1 MGFCPVH
8 DYSVVVSRAVLALIL
23 LSLPGTLYAAL
34 PRSPDAGVRQTAPA
48 KRADAGVRQTAP
60 AKRADAGV
68 GRASATRPDA
78 GAGKRP
84 GTPAAK
90 SGPNAKTPKTP
101 RNPVVEL
108 FQVNTKE
115 IFKLRFADDR
125 GRPIPGWQKRFQR
138 FMRCHHTNTQH
149 RMDPR
154 LPRLLYQAGKNFY
167 GHRIEVIS
175 GYRSPKVARNPKSPH
190 KLGLACDF
198 RIAGIGNAA
207 LRDYLRKSFQHVG
220 VGFYPNSMFVHLDVR
235 KGPSAFWIDYSGP
248 GENAAYSGNA
258 GDDLRTGRVD
268 WYTTGSSKRRT
279 SADDE
284 SVDDLMDMAVKGT
297 PPSAQRAAGVAAP
310 TK

>member
-1 MGFCPVH
+1 
-8 DYSVVVSRAVLALIL
+8 VVFSRALLALTL
-23 LSLPGTLYAAL
+23 LFLPGTLHAA
-34 PRSPDAGVRQTAPA
+34 PSRSPDAGVGKRSAAPTP
-48 KRADAGVRQTAP
+48 RP
-60 AKRADAGV
+60 DAGV
-68 GRASATRPDA
+68 GRRPAAPARPDA
-78 GAGKRP
+78 GVGKRP
-84 GTPAAK
+84 GAPAGKAAATAK
-90 SGPNAKTPKTP
+90 KVKTP
-101 RNPVVEL
+101 RNPVIEL
-108 FQVNTKE
+108 FHINTKE
-115 IFKLRFADDR
+115 TFKLRFADDR
-125 GRPIPGWQKRFQR
+125 GRPISGWQKRFQR

-149 RMDPR
+149 RIDPR
-154 LPRLLYQAGKNFY
+154 LPRLIYQAGKNFY

-198 RIAGIGNAA
+198 RVTGIGNAT
-207 LRDYLRKSFQHVG
+207 LRDYLRKSFDHVG
-220 VGFYPNSMFVHLDVR
+220 VGYYPNSMFVHLDVR

-258 GDDLRTGRVD
+258 GEDLRTGRVD

-297 PPSAQRAAGVAAP
+297 QRAAGPAAP

>member
-1 MGFCPVH
+1 MGVCPSH
-8 DYSVVVSRAVLALIL
+8 DHSVAVSRAVLALIL
-23 LSLPGTLYAAL
+23 FSLPGTLHAA
-34 PRSPDAGVRQTAPA
+34 PTRSPDAAAA
-48 KRADAGVRQTAP
+48 KRP
-60 AKRADAGV
+60 AAL
-68 GRASATRPDA
+68 TRPDA
-78 GAGKRP
+78 GVGKRSDAGGAKRSSTTSRPDAGVGKRP
-84 GTPAAK
+84 RTPAGKPGAGAK
-90 SGPNAKTPKTP
+90 KVKTP
-101 RNPVVEL
+101 RNPVIEL
-108 FQVNTKE
+108 FHINSKE
-115 IFKLRFADDR
+115 SFRLRFADDR
-125 GRPIPGWQKRFQR
+125 GRPIRGWQKRFQH

-149 RMDPR
+149 RIDPR
-154 LPRLLYQAGKNFY
+154 LPRLIYQTGKNFY

-198 RIAGIGNAA
+198 RVAGIGNVV
-207 LRDYLRKSFQHVG
+207 LRDYLRRSFDHVG
-220 VGFYPNSMFVHLDVR
+220 VGYYPNSLFVHLDVR

-279 SADDE
+279 PADDE

-297 PPSAQRAAGVAAP
+297 PSAAQRAGGAAP